1 LELIG
6 SRSPT
11 ADAEII
17 EITVK
22 FYTTIGIRGVCV
34 LLNSIGRFETRRRYA
49 EAILKYAEPFL
60 KGMPTDIQQRAY
72 KNPLRLLDSKDPEL
86 IEALREAPYILD
98 FLEEDS
104 KKHFE
109 QLQELLTEAGV
120 SYTVDP
126 RIVRGLDYYTDTVFE
141 VQSPL
146 LGAQSSLC
154 GGGRYDML
162 VEQLGGPP
170 TPCVGVALGME
181 RALLVEPKVI
191 MEAPQPRLDVYVVAV
206 GEEAQKE
213 TRNLARQLREAGLS
227 ANYDLDFKSLKA
239 QLKNADRMQARF
251 AALLGENELA
261 QNAAALRNLETGQQE
276 LVSLPEVASWVEQR
290 LQEKTV

>member
-1 LELIG
+1 
-6 SRSPT
+6 
-11 ADAEII
+11 
-17 EITVK
+17 
-22 FYTTIGIRGVCV
+22 
-34 LLNSIGRFETRRRYA
+34 
-49 EAILKYAEPFL
+49 
-60 KGMPTDIQQRAY
+60 
-72 KNPLRLLDSKDPEL
+72 
-86 IEALREAPYILD
+86 
-98 FLEEDS
+98 
-104 KKHFE
+104 
-109 QLQELLTEAGV
+109 
-120 SYTVDP
+120 
-126 RIVRGLDYYTDTVFE
+126 
-141 VQSPL
+141 
-146 LGAQSSLC
+146 
-154 GGGRYDML
+154 
-162 VEQLGGPP
+162 
-170 TPCVGVALGME
+170 ME